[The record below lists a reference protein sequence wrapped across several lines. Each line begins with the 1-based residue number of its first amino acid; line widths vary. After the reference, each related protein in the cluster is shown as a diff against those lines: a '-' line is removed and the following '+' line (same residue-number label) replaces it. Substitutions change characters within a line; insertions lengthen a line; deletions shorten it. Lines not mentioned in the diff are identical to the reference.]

1 MVCKF
6 VLTLTLIAAANA
18 AVVVPAAPVLA
29 KNVELE
35 EYDPHPQ
42 YKYGYDVHDTLSGD
56 AKGHVEE
63 RDGDLVRGEYS
74 LIDSDGFK
82 RTVSYTADDI
92 NGFNAV
98 VRREPL
104 AVAAPVVAAAPI
116 IKAAPLVAAA
126 PAVRPAPLVAAAPAV
141 RAAPLVAAAPAV
153 RAAPLVAAAPAVR
166 AAPLV
171 ATGPAVGA
179 APLVAA
185 TPAVR
190 AAPLFAPAPFVK
202 TSAPLIAPAPI
213 VKSAPLLAA
222 PVNYFAP
229 TFAVRHF

>member
-29 KNVELE
+29 RNVELE

-42 YKYGYDVHDTLSGD
+42 YRYGYDVQDTLSGD

-74 LIDSDGFK
+74 LIDADGFK

-104 AVAAPVVAAAPI
+104 AVAAPVVAAAPLVAAAPVV
-116 IKAAPLVAAA
+116 KAAPLVAAA
-126 PAVRPAPLVAAAPAV
+126 PAVRSAPLIAAAPAV
-141 RAAPLVAAAPAV
+141 R
-153 RAAPLVAAAPAVR
+153 
-166 AAPLV
+166 
-171 ATGPAVGA
+171 A

-190 AAPLFAPAPFVK
+190 AAPLYAPAPFVK